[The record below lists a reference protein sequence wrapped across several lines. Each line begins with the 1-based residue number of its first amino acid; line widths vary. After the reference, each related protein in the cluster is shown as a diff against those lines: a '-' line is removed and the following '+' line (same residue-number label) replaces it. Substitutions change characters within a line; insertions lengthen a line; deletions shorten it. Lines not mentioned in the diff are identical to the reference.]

1 MISCTKQMPPLA
13 MTVVL
18 LFVHSEPA
26 FVSAIVVGSGITAS
40 GCNNCAQCCQCAYNC
55 GGLQGSGT
63 VESPG
68 GCLKCHDACASMSR
82 SAGCSSS
89 SVTSANECP
98 AAVAGPSPRPTADGG
113 AGRVGGAAS
122 GGTVGRDAG
131 VAGAAG
137 SGSGGT
143 TRNGDSAGGATGSVF
158 GSFVP
163 STASPPDAEDDPGP
177 GLAAVWP
184 PPGFVNVTEVKS
196 GAYGLGREI
205 DGPGDD
211 ASAGGSS
218 GTVPPARACPALFGV
233 VRDFKMGNRPGGH
246 PDFEMAPVG
255 IETGIVTSTLGAD
268 GKPVYAKT
276 GVKSS
281 STTGKANFDQWYN
294 NTPGINMAYVLA
306 LHLVDD
312 NGTATFSA
320 TGTTSFF
327 PLDNEGFGNEG
338 QPHNFSFTTEIH
350 TAFTYNGGETFTFNG
365 DDDVWVFIDSQLVID
380 LGGRHAQTAKSVG
393 IDSLGLTKGN
403 TYELALFHAE
413 RHTDQ
418 SNFQIQTTLTFANC
432 GVVDGTIY

>member
-1 MISCTKQMPPLA
+1 MKRTMVGNA
-13 MTVVL
+13 L
-18 LFVHSEPA
+18 L
-26 FVSAIVVGSGITAS
+26 GITACLFVGVS
-40 GCNNCAQCCQCAYNC
+40 LTGCVSDLPVSVGHPN
-55 GGLQGSGT
+55 GGT
-63 VESPG
+63 G
-68 GCLKCHDACASMSR
+68 G
-82 SAGCSSS
+82 SAGKGTSS
-89 SVTSANECP
+89 
-98 AAVAGPSPRPTADGG
+98 
-113 AGRVGGAAS
+113 
-122 GGTVGRDAG
+122 
-131 VAGAAG
+131 
-137 SGSGGT
+137 
-143 TRNGDSAGGATGSVF
+143 GGATGSLF

-205 DGPGDD
+205 DSPGDD
-211 ASAGGSS
+211 ALAGGSS

-246 PDFEMAPVG
+246 PDFETAPVG
-255 IETGIVTSTLGAD
+255 IETGIVANTLGAD

-350 TAFTYNGGETFTFNG
+350 TAFTYNGRETFTFNG